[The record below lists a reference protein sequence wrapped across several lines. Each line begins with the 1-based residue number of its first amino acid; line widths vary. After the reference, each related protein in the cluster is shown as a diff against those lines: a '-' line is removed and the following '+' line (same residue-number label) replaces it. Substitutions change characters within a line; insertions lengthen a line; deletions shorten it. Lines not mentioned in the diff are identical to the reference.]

1 MGAHAGE
8 DAVME
13 LHEEEARRASE
24 AERVREEMLE
34 EEEHLDSPHGEMV
47 LGRRHAEGLRQA
59 SKPTHSNRRRSN
71 RARAVLS
78 PTTRQLPPPQVAL
91 LPATALLP
99 LCHNVKPR

>member
-24 AERVREEMLE
+24 ADRVREEMLE
-34 EEEHLDSPHGEMV
+34 GEEALGSPQGVMV

-59 SKPTHSNRRRSN
+59 SKPTHSKRRRSN
-71 RARAVLS
+71 RARAILS
-78 PTTRQLPPPQVAL
+78 PTTRHPPP
-91 LPATALLP
+91 P
-99 LCHNVKPR
+99 